1 MEYLDFDLEIGPGNG
16 QTYPLAL
23 LRSPVG
29 QARGA
34 MTFPFT
40 PAALGAWLKDVQL
53 AVLRS
58 SNVRR
63 RVPAPQE
70 QTVQQFGQR
79 LFGALLAG
87 EIGRLYDASL
97 AQASQRGQGLRLR
110 LRVLAPE
117 LAGIPWEYLY
127 DARQGEYLCLA
138 RTTQVVRD
146 LHAPLSIRPLPVQP
160 PLRILGMVASP
171 SDQDP
176 LDIAREQGR
185 LQTALQRAIGR
196 GLVHLKWM
204 SGQTWRDLQ
213 REMRGGPWHIFH
225 FIGHGGY
232 DPKGEDGLLA
242 LTGEDGKTEL
252 LGSVEAGRLLAGH
265 PSLRLAV
272 LNACEGARGS
282 QRDLFSSM
290 AATLARR
297 GLPAVLAMQEEISDD
312 AAIELTR
319 TFYEVLAEGRPV
331 DEAINEAR
339 TAISL
344 SLRHT
349 LEWGTPVLYLRAP
362 DGVLFNLPQ
371 PSGSIILPPVNQ
383 PKQAAPAQ
391 RVPAPIPPIAQPPA
405 TQSRKRR
412 VAVGLMGTLRV
423 LAGAGIGALAGATVS
438 NFSTVL
444 IVLGVLIGGALGLVV
459 ELTEETARKAQEPL
473 ARLIMRIF
481 RITFGGSVGVLIASN
496 YSKNNAGAVTLGL
509 LIGVA
514 VVFLFGLLEDR
525 ARAAGQRAVLG
536 FVRVVRTLTKG
547 IVGAA
552 GGGAIALIL
561 GLIDISTNPPTP
573 TGSPTS
579 LGDAVGQIIGAAVA
593 TIVVLAVFGVLGA
606 LIGLV
611 AGLIVGAIVEF
622 SAPPATNKPQG

>member
-1 MEYLDFDLEIGPGNG
+1 MEYLDFDLEIGPGSG

-23 LRSPVG
+23 LRSPMG

-34 MTFPFT
+34 MAFPFA
-40 PAALGAWLKDVQL
+40 PAALDTWLKDVQL

-58 SNVRR
+58 GNVRR

-70 QTVQQFGQR
+70 QAVQQFGQR

-97 AQASQRGQGLRLR
+97 LQASQRGRGLRLR
-110 LRVLAPE
+110 LRILAPE

-127 DARQGEYLCLA
+127 DTRQGEYICLA
-138 RTTQVVRD
+138 RSTPVVRD
-146 LHAPLSIRPLPVQP
+146 LKSPLALQPLPVKP

-185 LQTALQRAIGR
+185 LQTALQRAVGR

-204 SGQTWRDLQ
+204 SGQNWRDLQ

-252 LGSVEAGRLLAGH
+252 LGSTEAGRLIAGH
-265 PSLRLAV
+265 LSLRLVV

-290 AATLARR
+290 ATTLARR
-297 GLPAVLAMQEEISDD
+297 GVPAVLAMQEEISDD

-331 DEAINEAR
+331 DEAIGEAR
-339 TAISL
+339 TAISV
-344 SLRHT
+344 SLKHS
-349 LEWGTPVLYLRAP
+349 LEWGTPVLYLRTP
-362 DGVLFNLPQ
+362 TGVLFDLPQ
-371 PSGSIILPPVNQ
+371 LSGSIILPPVDPSERQ
-383 PKQAAPAQ
+383 KLPPQ
-391 RVPAPIPPIAQPPA
+391 PAPLNPRQPGQ
-405 TQSRKRR
+405 QSRKRR
-412 VAVGLMGTLRV
+412 VAVRLMGALRV
-423 LAGAGIGALAGATVS
+423 LAGAGIGALAGASVS
-438 NFSTVL
+438 NFSAVL

-459 ELTEETARKAQEPL
+459 ELTEETARKGQEPL

-481 RITFGGSVGVLIASN
+481 RITFGGSIGVLIASN
-496 YSKNNAGAVTLGL
+496 INKNNAVLVVLGL
-509 LIGVA
+509 LIGAA

-525 ARAAGQRAVLG
+525 ARAAGQRALLG
-536 FVRVVRTLTKG
+536 FIHTVRTITKG

-552 GGGAIALIL
+552 GGAAIALIIAL
-561 GLIDISTNPPTP
+561 LYYSANPITSSR
-573 TGSPTS
+573 TATS
-579 LGDAVGQIIGAAVA
+579 LGDAIGQAIGDAIA
-593 TIVVLAVFGVLGA
+593 TVLAAIILGVLGA
-606 LIGLV
+606 FIGLV
-611 AGLIVGAIVEF
+611 IGLIVGAIVEF
-622 SAPPATNKPQG
+622 SAPPAADKPQG